1 MAITRAKATGL
12 LNKTEMGLYDD
23 SRANAL
29 RRLGEAELGRR
40 IERTR
45 KARDRAR
52 DLVQRQKLAARG
64 RTGGKRSPGAADNQR
79 SKDKAELLADILKRF
94 EAQLKQ
100 ARTAGAA
107 AARAGKTPAKRAAG
121 KKTPAKA
128 PAKRAPTRPAAKK
141 TAAKKTAT
149 KKTAAKKTATKKAA
163 GKATKGTTKPAKKAA
178 TGKPAKKS
186 ARKRGITPQQAL
198 ANTRALLE
206 AKQEQARQPKPW
218 QSTDGQGERA
228 ADTGFQSSDAA
239 RRAEDL
245 HAGESRLPAIQGS
258 ISTRDRLNQG
268 KRDHRGST
276 ED

>member
-29 RRLGEAELGRR
+29 RRLGEPELGRR

-64 RTGGKRSPGAADNQR
+64 RTGGKRGAADNQR

-100 ARTAGAA
+100 ARKAGAA
-107 AARAGKTPAKRAAG
+107 SAWAGKAATGRAAGRKAASKTPAKRVAA
-121 KKTPAKA
+121 K
-128 PAKRAPTRPAAKK
+128 PAAKK
-141 TAAKKTAT
+141 KTAATTAKKGAAKAAKKGTA
-149 KKTAAKKTATKKAA
+149 KT
-163 GKATKGTTKPAKKAA
+163 AKKAA
-178 TGKPAKKS
+178 ARPAKKT
-186 ARKRGITPQQAL
+186 ARKRGITPQKAL

-218 QSTDGQGERA
+218 QSADGQGGPAPE
-228 ADTGFQSSDAA
+228 TGFQSSDAA

-268 KRDHRGST
+268 KRDHRGSS

>member
-29 RRLGEAELGRR
+29 RRLGEAELDRR

-64 RTGGKRSPGAADNQR
+64 HTGGKRGQGAADNQR

-100 ARTAGAA
+100 ARKAGAA
-107 AARAGKTPAKRAAG
+107 SARAGKTTAKRAAGKKAAAKTPAKRAAP
-121 KKTPAKA
+121 KQ
-128 PAKRAPTRPAAKK
+128 AAKK
-141 TAAKKTAT
+141 ATA
-149 KKTAAKKTATKKAA
+149 KKAA
-163 GKATKGTTKPAKKAA
+163 GKTTKKGTAKAAKKATTGKPAKKAA
-178 TGKPAKKS
+178 
-186 ARKRGITPQQAL
+186 RRRGITPQKAL

-206 AKQEQARQPKPW
+206 AKHEQARQPKPW
-218 QSTDGQGERA
+218 QSTDGRGEPA
-228 ADTGFQSSDAA
+228 PETGFQSSDAA

-268 KRDHRGST
+268 KRDHRGSS